1 MQMEKEEKRQ
11 ELCNRILQTCRAE
24 LCDLFPYLDSAFAFL
39 GWRYTDLKAF
49 GVDGN
54 TLWISAQR
62 LLELYSQDPNLAR
75 RGYLHMLLHCLF
87 LHLCAPGD
95 ADAELWELACDIAV
109 EQLIEREGNW
119 RLTIDNPVRR
129 DCFARM
135 GEKTLSAEQIL
146 AMLLKEKFPYTRQQ
160 LHLAFHFDDH
170 RWGPAADEGVR
181 RQWERLLTEAAGKK
195 AGQGRRGSS
204 PGSMEEMV
212 SVTEDSRY
220 DYRKFLQRF
229 TFPREEVELDPESF
243 DYVFYNFGMEYYGSM
258 PLIEPLE
265 YKEVRR
271 LEELVIAI
279 DTSGSCTAEVVS
291 HFLAE
296 TYSILTQQEN
306 FFRKMKVYFIQCD
319 CVIQDVALIRSRED
333 WMEYMKTIR
342 IQGRSG
348 TSFTPVFEY
357 VQRLREKKEL
367 KDLKALLYFT
377 DGDGAYP
384 SVAPDYETAFVLLK
398 ETGHRELIPKW
409 GRLLLI

>member
-1 MQMEKEEKRQ
+1 MEKEEKRL
-11 ELCNRILQTCRAE
+11 ELCNKILQTCRAE

-39 GWRYTDLKAF
+39 RWNFREERGFQA
-49 GVDGN
+49 DGAYLN
-54 TLWISAQR
+54 LSAQDV
-62 LLELYSQDPNLAR
+62 LEQYSVAPEKMR
-75 RGYLHMLLHCLF
+75 RGYLHILLHCLF
-87 LHLCAPGD
+87 LHPFIPGD
-95 ADAELWELACDIAV
+95 ADDKLWDLACDMAV
-109 EQLIEREGNW
+109 EQLIERESQP
-119 RLTIDNPVRR
+119 RLAVDSEVRK

-135 GEKTLSAEQIL
+135 GEKVMSAEQIFT
-146 AMLLKEKFPYTRQQ
+146 MLRKGIFPYAQEELQ
-160 LHLAFHFDDH
+160 EAFQFDDH
-170 RWGPAADEGVR
+170 SCWRATIPEGTR
-181 RQWERLLTEAAGKK
+181 RQWERLLADAAGKK
-195 AGQGRRGSS
+195 AGQGRRGTT
-204 PGSMEEMV
+204 PGAMEEAIQPAI
-212 SVTEDSRY
+212 DSKF

-229 TFPREEVELDPESF
+229 TFPREEVELDTESF

-279 DTSGSCTAEVVS
+279 DTSGSCSAETVAQ
-291 HFLAE
+291 FLAE

-319 CVIQDVALIRSRED
+319 CIIQDVTLIQSRED
-333 WMEYMKTIR
+333 WLEYAKNIR
-342 IQGRSG
+342 IKGRAG

-357 VQRLREKKEL
+357 VQMLREQKKL
-367 KDLKALLYFT
+367 KNLKALLYFT

-384 SVAPDYETAFVLLK
+384 HTAPDYETAFILLN